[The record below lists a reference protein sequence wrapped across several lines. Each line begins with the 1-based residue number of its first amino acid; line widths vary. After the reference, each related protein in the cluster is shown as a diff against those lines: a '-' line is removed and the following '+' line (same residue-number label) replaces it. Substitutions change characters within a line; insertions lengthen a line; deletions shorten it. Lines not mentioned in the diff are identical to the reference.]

1 MLWCTAHS
9 STAAGRLVAAN
20 IRTRS
25 AGPTRHSSP
34 PRPEAS
40 TPTTPAITNHHTEHN
55 IALTCCVLGSTLVC
69 GVNSSAADL
78 PVAPTLNGL
87 LLGEH
92 AIQRQD
98 ARTAQFANA
107 NPTGAE
113 EYLDSVEDAR
123 FAFRAAKRATKSFGP
138 LYY

>member
-1 MLWCTAHS
+1 MWS
-9 STAAGRLVAAN
+9 ELV
-20 IRTRS
+20 RR
-25 AGPTRHSSP
+25 GP
-34 PRPEAS
+34 
-40 TPTTPAITNHHTEHN
+40 
-55 IALTCCVLGSTLVC
+55 
-69 GVNSSAADL
+69 
-78 PVAPTLNGL
+78 PTLNGL

-123 FAFRAAKRATKSFGP
+123 FAFRAAKRAKKSFGP